1 MLSLAVSAAA
11 LALIFTNESFQPIQA
26 AIGFAVLGYQMTTSL
41 IPAVTNAFLKRGLG
55 GRDLSKPGKPLI
67 PETMGVIP
75 AITYMFVMILFIPF
89 MFIFGSDQNGLS
101 GMFPHKMLSTY
112 LGCLLSLMSMI
123 LLGLL
128 DDLFDI
134 RWRHKFFLPAVA
146 SIPQLIV
153 YYVDFGVTAI
163 LIPHFLQQWLHLETN
178 SVDLGYFY
186 YFYMASVAIFCP
198 NSVNILAGINGLE
211 VGQTVV
217 IAALLLLNDVF
228 YLSTGTIQSPSYSIH
243 LLSMCFLIPFVG
255 IALGLLK
262 YNWFPARV
270 FVGDTWCYFG
280 GMVFAVVGISGH
292 FAKTLMLFFL
302 LQIVNFVYSAP
313 QLFGLIPCPRHRL
326 PKFNEEDGLLYNSY
340 TEYGLIDTTSEKG
353 TQNPPLNSR
362 LVPVV
367 LFLEKLKLIGV
378 VKEYQDG
385 KWVIRKT
392 TNLTIINLFIVWTG
406 PIKEDKLCTLLL
418 ATQLA
423 TGFIMLILRHT
434 LAPMLFGFDNSWSML
449 NRYN

>member
-418 ATQLA
+418 ATQFA